1 VSTVLIGYRGSGK
14 STIGAR
20 LADRLWQK
28 FVDTDELVVKKA
40 GSPIAQIFAD
50 QGEAR
55 FRELEIQAVRE
66 ALALPEHVVSLGG
79 GAVTREE
86 NRAALRAGNHRV
98 IYLKCEPAELLR
110 RIEADPATAAAR
122 PPLTTL
128 GGGIGEIGKVL
139 DEREPIYRQVMHAEL
154 DVTNLTPE
162 EAVVY
167 ITRMI

>member
-28 FVDTDELVVKKA
+28 FVDTDQLVVKKA
-40 GSPIAQIFAD
+40 EKSIAQIFAD
-50 QGEAR
+50 DGEAR
-55 FRELEIQAVRE
+55 FRQLEIEAVRE
-66 ALALPEHVVSLGG
+66 ALAMEEHVVSLGG
-79 GAVTREE
+79 GAVMREE

-98 IYLKCEPAELLR
+98 IYLKCDPKELVR
-110 RIEADPATAAAR
+110 RIESDPATAAAR
-122 PPLTTL
+122 PPLTAH
-128 GGGIGEIGKVL
+128 GGGIEEISKVL
-139 DEREPIYRQVMHAEL
+139 AEREPVYRQVMHAEL